1 MSKNEEIVLY
11 QSIRTAVL
19 EAIDVVGIEGVREM
33 SMFPSSK
40 WNPKNDN
47 QNLKEGRK
55 AA

>member
-1 MSKNEEIVLY
+1 MSENEETVLY
-11 QSIRTAVL
+11 QAIRTAVL
-19 EAIDVVGIEGVREM
+19 EAIDVVGIEGVKAM

-47 QNLKEGRK
+47 QNLKKISK